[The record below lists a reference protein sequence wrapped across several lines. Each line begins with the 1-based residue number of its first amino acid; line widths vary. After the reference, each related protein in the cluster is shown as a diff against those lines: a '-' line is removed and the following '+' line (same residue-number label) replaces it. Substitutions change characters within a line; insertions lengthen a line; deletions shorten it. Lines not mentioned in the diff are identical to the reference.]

1 MTQKPAIPLRNSSG
15 VAAVSS
21 PQCERSAGG
30 CAGPGQLSAHHTRGG
45 PRSPG
50 ARRRPLPRLSP
61 LHSGLRPGLRA
72 PAFRPPAFPPPLAP
86 ARKET
91 GELPPAP
98 GGAPHC
104 ACAAPGAAPLRA
116 LRPRSRRCA
125 GTGRC
130 ERARPA
136 AWDWA
141 AAAGQAEPARG
152 GRERVTGKMSL
163 CSVGSRAV
171 GSRVKQQNL
180 KIK

>member
-30 CAGPGQLSAHHTRGG
+30 CAGSGQRSARHTRGG

-72 PAFRPPAFPPPLAP
+72 PAFPPPLAP

-104 ACAAPGAAPLRA
+104 ACAAPGAAPPQPAMRRAGPLRA
-116 LRPRSRRCA
+116 
-125 GTGRC
+125 G
-130 ERARPA
+130 
-136 AWDWA
+136 
-141 AAAGQAEPARG
+141 AAG
-152 GRERVTGKMSL
+152 SL
-163 CSVGSRAV
+163 GLGSGSRA
-171 GSRVKQQNL
+171 GRAGPRGR
-180 KIK
+180 